1 MAKMYEDY
9 LESFVFKT
17 AKLIAMKL
25 FGKERKS
32 RRNGEQKP
40 EETENEQSED
50 EPKKDDL
57 NANEEKTLVKSNS
70 QENLENNEENEKEE
84 EVGKMLDDLMVKQQ
98 EEKSSNEK
106 SQDTSRVEYESLTEG
121 LDEINFHFA
130 LFFLL
135 IVITLIA
142 IPSSITWAKNYHYAK
157 ILSPDPF
164 KFPATIVLIS
174 LGLIWQLNTPRKV

>member
-17 AKLIAMKL
+17 ARLIAMKL
-25 FGKERKS
+25 FGRERKS
-32 RRNGEQKP
+32 RR
-40 EETENEQSED
+40 EENTTENEQGED
-50 EPKKDDL
+50 EPKSDDL
-57 NANEEKTLVKSNS
+57 KASEENTLVKSNS
-70 QENLENNEENEKEE
+70 QENLENNEENTKEVE
-84 EVGKMLDDLMVKQQ
+84 KMLDDLVKKQQ
-98 EEKSSNEK
+98 EEKTSDEK
-106 SQDTSRVEYESLTEG
+106 SEDKSRVEYESLTAG
-121 LDEINFHFA
+121 LDEINFHFP

-142 IPSSITWAKNYHYAK
+142 IPSSITWAKNYHFAR

-164 KFPATIVLIS
+164 KIPATIVLIS